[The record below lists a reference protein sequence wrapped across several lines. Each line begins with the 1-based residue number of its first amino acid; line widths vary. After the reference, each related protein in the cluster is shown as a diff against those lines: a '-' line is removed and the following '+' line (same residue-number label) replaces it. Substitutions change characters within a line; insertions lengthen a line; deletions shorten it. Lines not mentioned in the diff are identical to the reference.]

1 MGGEWGPEQRK
12 TATAHFLGTGC
23 GQLCGARTAGAG
35 REQGRGETATPLP
48 LTHVNSKH
56 QFWGRGKCRRTEPMV
71 STPCQLNINAEALIS
86 HCRGGGGGGGAEGAG
101 PDSHLP
107 ASVPASVTSSPAISP
122 VPQSTLPQMRNLAR
136 TSIQLI
142 CFTFYFT
149 TAPSP

>member
-86 HCRGGGGGGGAEGAG
+86 HCRGGGGRGGGGGRAG
-101 PDSHLP
+101 LAP
-107 ASVPASVTSSPAISP
+107 AGFRPSFSDLFPSNQSCPAIHTP
-122 VPQSTLPQMRNLAR
+122 TDAE
-136 TSIQLI
+136 
-142 CFTFYFT
+142 FG
-149 TAPSP
+149 